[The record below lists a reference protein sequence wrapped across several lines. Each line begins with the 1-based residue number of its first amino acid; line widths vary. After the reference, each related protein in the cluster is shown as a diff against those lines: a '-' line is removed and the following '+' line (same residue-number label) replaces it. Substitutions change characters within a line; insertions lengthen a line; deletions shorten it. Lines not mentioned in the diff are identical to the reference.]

1 MLDRQRSNGRS
12 DVNPGGKSLKAN
24 EAKLAK
30 RMPSST
36 VEDYLL
42 AIYSLDYEQVDVIA
56 ARLADKLDVS
66 APTVSVTVER
76 MVRDGYVDVDGN
88 HAITLTES
96 GRQIGER
103 VVRRHRLIER
113 WLNDMLDLDWVML
126 HEEAHRLEHSLS
138 SSLEQK
144 ISEVLNHPETC
155 PHGNPIPGNAK
166 DWTFEGMN
174 RLSDSEAGEELKVAR
189 ISELAEDD
197 ADIMRYL
204 QQKNLVPGTRLEIQ
218 EKTPFDHVVLQ
229 ANGET
234 VVIDSEIAVYV
245 WTRSTV
251 SPN

>member
-1 MLDRQRSNGRS
+1 
-12 DVNPGGKSLKAN
+12 
-24 EAKLAK
+24 LAK
-30 RMPSST
+30 RVPSST

-42 AIYSLDYEQVDVIA
+42 AIYNLNFERVEVIA

-76 MVRDGYVDVDGN
+76 MVRDGYVDVADN

-96 GRQIGER
+96 GQVLGER
-103 VVRRHRLIER
+103 VARRHRLIER

-144 ISEVLNHPETC
+144 ISEALNHPETC

-166 DWTFEGMN
+166 NWSFDGMKK
-174 RLSDSEAGEELKVAR
+174 LSESRAGEQVKVVR

-197 ADIMRYL
+197 AELMLYL
-204 QQKNLVPGTRLEIQ
+204 QQKNLVPGTHVKVQEI
-218 EKTPFDHVVLQ
+218 TPFDHVVLKVE
-229 ANGET
+229 GET
-234 VVIDSEIAVYV
+234 AVIDPEIAIYV
-245 WTRSTV
+245 WTRSATP
-251 SPN
+251 PN